1 MYLRGCSNL
10 VKNENTEYE
19 EETEYKYGSLQFEIY
34 EEWSSIWG
42 LGLTTRQN
50 GILKMNMM
58 KSSEYHIF
66 FKKYSFLTTKL
77 IYSFLIVKRYLKI
90 RENSRNWEKKQ

>member
-42 LGLTTRQN
+42 LGLTTR
-50 GILKMNMM
+50 
-58 KSSEYHIF
+58 
-66 FKKYSFLTTKL
+66 
-77 IYSFLIVKRYLKI
+77 
-90 RENSRNWEKKQ
+90 